1 MQLRVLSFVL
11 AGGKGTRLYPLTKER
26 AKPAV
31 PFGGQYRIVDFVLSN
46 LVNSGIYSIYVLIQF
61 KSQSLLQHLR
71 DGWEFSGLLKNQ
83 FIIPV
88 PAQMR
93 GDDDV
98 WYRGTADAIYQNIN
112 LIEQADPHL
121 VCIFGADHIYRMNIR
136 EMIEYHERNRSDV
149 TVAAIPV
156 EREYA
161 REFGVIETSPGGA
174 IVGFHEK
181 NPNAPSMPSDPE
193 RVYASMGNYVFSTRA
208 LLNELYADARNENS
222 SHDFGRDILPSMVG
236 RSHMYAY
243 DFQTNRIPGDS
254 ETAIAYWR
262 DVGTIE
268 SYYEANMDLRSVS
281 PSLNLFN
288 RRWPLRSS
296 GYDDPPAKF
305 TFDDEGRRGQ
315 AIDSIVCAGSILA
328 GGMARNSVIGRGV
341 RIHTGAIVED
351 SILFDNCDIGRRA
364 RVRRA
369 ILDKNVR
376 VPEGAVIGFDPGADR
391 KLYHVTESGIVVVEG
406 RRSAVEIASMEV

>member
-1 MQLRVLSFVL
+1 MQLRVLAFVL

-46 LVNSGIYSIYVLIQF
+46 LVNSGIYSVYVLIQF

-93 GDDDV
+93 GADDA

-161 REFGVIETSPGGA
+161 REFGVIETSPSGS

-181 NPNAPSMPSDPE
+181 NPNAPPMPSDPD

-208 LLNELYADARNENS
+208 LLNELYADAENPDS

-236 RSHMYAY
+236 RSQMFAY
-243 DFQTNRIPGDS
+243 DFQTNRIPGDPP
-254 ETAIAYWR
+254 AAKAYWR

-288 RRWPLRSS
+288 RKWPLRSS
-296 GYDDPPAKF
+296 AYDDPPAKF

-315 AIDSIVCAGSILA
+315 AIDSIVCAGSILS

-341 RIHTGAIVED
+341 KIHTGAIVED
-351 SILFDNCDIGRRA
+351 SVVFDNCDIGRRA

-376 VPEGAVIGFDPGADR
+376 VPEGAVIGFDPGSDR

-406 RRSAVEIASMEV
+406 RRSAVEIASMDV

>member
-1 MQLRVLSFVL
+1 MQLRVLAFVL

-46 LVNSGIYSIYVLIQF
+46 LVNSGIYSVYVLIQF

-93 GDDDV
+93 GADDA

-136 EMIEYHERNRSDV
+136 EMIEFHERNRSDV
-149 TVAAIPV
+149 TVASIPV
-156 EREYA
+156 ERKYA
-161 REFGVIETSPGGA
+161 REFGVIETAPSGS
-174 IVGFHEK
+174 IIGFHEK
-181 NPNAPSMPSDPE
+181 NPDAPPMPSDPD

-208 LLNELYADARNENS
+208 LLNELYADAENPNS

-236 RSHMYAY
+236 RSQMFAY
-243 DFQTNRIPGDS
+243 DFQTNRIPGDPP
-254 ETAIAYWR
+254 AAKAYWR

-268 SYYEANMDLRSVS
+268 AYYEANMDLRSVS

-288 RRWPLRSS
+288 RKWPLRSS
-296 GYDDPPAKF
+296 AYDDPPAKF

-315 AIDSIVCAGSILA
+315 AIDSIVCAGAILS

-341 RIHTGAIVED
+341 KVHTGAIVED
-351 SILFDNCDIGRRA
+351 SVVFDNCDIGRRA

-376 VPEGAVIGFDPGADR
+376 IPEGAVIGFDAASDR
-391 KLYHVTESGIVVVEG
+391 QLYHVTETGIVVVEG
-406 RRSAVEIASMEV
+406 RRSAVEIASMDV